1 MPGRVPTMMG
11 FAEEVTHQFQYH
23 RNLRG
28 IAAKRYALG
37 ASSID
42 HLKTALARELV
53 RFSHRIALLMLGKP
67 EEEVCRDVSH
77 FAGGL
82 IELSWRVGFENRQ
95 FVLDILQEA
104 VFHFDRGT
112 FIHQK
117 NVSRLANFLAQ
128 QLGISTRDRKNLIL
142 ASRLHD
148 IGKITLPIEIIRKP
162 GPLGPEELD
171 LKRLHLLVGL
181 YFMEAVPYLREAA
194 DILRFNHFFD
204 GYPEGLRFEE
214 MDLPRQILS
223 ACDFYDALVT
233 FRAYNGVTERSE
245 ALSLLAQRKY
255 DDRIIETL
263 AKYDRSPINP

>member
-1 MPGRVPTMMG
+1 MPGQVPVMMG

-28 IAAKRYALG
+28 IAVSRYALG

-53 RFSHRIALLMLGKP
+53 RFSHRIALLMVGKP
-67 EEEVCRDVSH
+67 EEEVRRDVQR
-77 FAGGL
+77 FTGGL
-82 IELSWRVGFENRQ
+82 IEMSRTVGYENRQ
-95 FVLDILQEA
+95 VVVDILQEA
-104 VFHFDRGT
+104 VIRFDRGT
-112 FIHQK
+112 YLHQR
-117 NVSRLANFLAQ
+117 NVSRLANFLAHR
-128 QLGISTRDRKNLIL
+128 LGIPTRDRKNLVL

-148 IGKITLPIEIIRKP
+148 IGKISLPVEIIRKP
-162 GPLGPEELD
+162 ESLMPEELD

-233 FRAYNGVTERSE
+233 FRAYNGVTERSK

-255 DDRIIETL
+255 DDRIIKTL
-263 AKYDRSPINP
+263 AEYDQSPIGL